1 VEAEPCLTAR
11 RGRNSWAEGCDRPVN
26 GGTQY
31 AAAECGNFSTR
42 IATPVNTSPPAG
54 PSRSIF
60 RRKSWLLTAPYFI
73 STAVKKENDQ
83 PRMIGNWPFF
93 SSNVVV
99 ELIGLEPTTPCLQ
112 NLLRAFSGGHERQ

>member
-1 VEAEPCLTAR
+1 MVEP
-11 RGRNSWAEGCDRPVN
+11 
-26 GGTQY
+26 
-31 AAAECGNFSTR
+31 STPR
-42 IATPVNTSPPAG
+42 LNVAISALASPPRLIQA
-54 PSRSIF
+54 PPQAHRRSIF